1 MLTGLLI
8 VIFQGT
14 EYSDVLRMNVD
25 QTLNRNFIYVSKYTL
40 VRCSVRTDRFQQGDR
55 FFQILQAK
63 HITGN

>member
-25 QTLNRNFIYVSKYTL
+25 QTLKRNFIYVSKYTL
-40 VRCSVRTDRFQQGDR
+40 VRCLVRNDRFQQSDR
-55 FFQILQAK
+55 FFQIL
-63 HITGN
+63 